1 MDRLQNSEFIAFL
14 PGDKNLSW
22 LSVYAQDE
30 YAVMDDLRLTVGS
43 RIERNDYTDYEF
55 LPSLRAAWNPSADH
69 LWWSAVSRAAR
80 SPSRLDAD
88 THVPGEPP
96 FVLDGGP
103 SVRSEIATVYEVG
116 YRGQLRANLSYSATV
131 FYADYD
137 HLRSQE
143 IAPSGTFLFFGN
155 EAEGSTQGVEMWASY
170 QASPNWRLTAGLSA
184 LDMDLKLKPGS
195 TDPVGPRVLGNDPEF
210 QWNLRSTLDITPA
223 LELDVT
229 VRRVGHLPAPRVEAY
244 TAVDARLGWQPAAN
258 LEVSLIADNLLNERI
273 SEFTVI
279 TEQSEL
285 RRAIYCKLVLRLP

>member
-1 MDRLQNSEFIAFL
+1 MTD
-14 PGDKNLSW
+14 G
-22 LSVYAQDE
+22 
-30 YAVMDDLRLTVGS
+30 LRLTVGA

-55 LPSLRAAWNPSADH
+55 LPSLRAAWNPSAEH

-88 THVPGEPP
+88 THIPGEPP
-96 FVLDGGP
+96 FLLDGGP

-116 YRGQLRANLSYSATV
+116 YRGQLRENLSYSATV

-155 EAEGSTQGVEMWASY
+155 EAEGSTHGVEMWTSY
-170 QASPNWRLTAGLSA
+170 QASPTWRLSAGLSA

-195 TDPVGPRVLGNDPEF
+195 TDPVGPQVLGNDPEF

-229 VRRVGHLPAPRVEAY
+229 VRRVGRLPAPRVEAY

-258 LEVSLIADNLLNERI
+258 LEVSLIADNVLNERI

-279 TEQSEL
+279 TAQSEL